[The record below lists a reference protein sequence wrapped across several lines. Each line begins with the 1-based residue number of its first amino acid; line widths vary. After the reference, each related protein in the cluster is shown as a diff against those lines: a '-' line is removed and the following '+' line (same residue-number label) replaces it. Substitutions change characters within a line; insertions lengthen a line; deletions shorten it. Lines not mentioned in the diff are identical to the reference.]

1 MNRYLVILLVIC
13 ISCCH
18 EKVKTDRSDIEII
31 HAKTSVEENV
41 LNLFDEVK
49 VVDLEITDSSLIGL
63 YINRIEIYE
72 NKIFVLNSLK
82 WRNNILCFDFS
93 GKYLFSIDRTGQ
105 GPGEYTSLYD
115 FLIDKNLHH
124 LVLRSD
130 DRKYLHFDMQG
141 NFLYEVKSDNDY
153 CAMYSIYLNDSTYLA
168 FNDPTYIPDLKEE
181 SLIYIDSK
189 TMNIRHKSNDINEYY
204 YCSGNKPLSIN
215 NDKVLCLAYSDTIY
229 DISDM
234 HGAYAK
240 YFVYYTDIQIKEK
253 ERMHRDMDKMG
264 YEELIRFNQESYSK
278 GESMFISAMYETNKY
293 LVFSCMKA
301 IPNTDNSIDYA
312 LFYDK
317 ENKKTYNSENIDFD
331 GFRVKDF
338 SVTGV
343 ADGALYCVLSME
355 ITDSDKK
362 KIKNSSVFSEID
374 RKKLIE
380 HQEEDNPLI
389 LILK

>member
-1 MNRYLVILLVIC
+1 MKKYIIVLLVIC

-18 EKVKTDRSDIEII
+18 EKVKIDIEII
-31 HAKTSVEENV
+31 QAKTFVKENV

-49 VVDLEITDSSLIGL
+49 VVDLETTNSSLVGL
-63 YINRIEIYE
+63 YIDRIEIYGY
-72 NKIFVLNSLK
+72 KIFALNSLQSH
-82 WRNNILCFDFS
+82 NNILCFDFS
-93 GKYLFSIDRTGQ
+93 GKYLFGIDRIGQ

-124 LVLRSD
+124 LVLHSD
-130 DRKYLHFDMQG
+130 DRKFLHFDMQG
-141 NFLYEVKSDNDY
+141 NFLYEVKSDNNY
-153 CAMYSIYLNDSTYLA
+153 SAIYSIYLNDSTYLA
-168 FNDPTYIPDLKEE
+168 FNEATFQPDLKE

-189 TMNIRHKSNDINEYY
+189 TMNIRHKSNDINEYFY
-204 YCSGNKPLSIN
+204 SAGNKPLCIN
-215 NDKVLCLAYSDTIY
+215 NDKILCLASSDTIY

-234 HGAYAK
+234 HGTYAK
-240 YFVYYTDIQIKEK
+240 YFVYYTNIQIKEK
-253 ERMHRDMDKMG
+253 ERMCRNIDKMEH
-264 YEELIRFNQESYSK
+264 EELINFNQESYGK
-278 GESMFISAMYETNKY
+278 GESMWISAMYETNKY

-301 IPNTDNSIDYA
+301 IPNTDNSINYA

-317 ENKKTYNSENIDFD
+317 VNKKTYNSENIDFD

-355 ITDSDKK
+355 ITDSDKE

-380 HQEEDNPLI
+380 HQDEDNPLI